1 MPVTRRNALAVDA
14 ILLLF
19 LLLCAVGLL
28 LWSQP
33 VSAAVHQSVTVCTRV
48 LLPALFPFL
57 VLSNLLIGSGAL
69 QRFSVRLEPLTR
81 TLFDLPGCF
90 SAPILLG
97 AVGGY
102 PVGAKTVVA
111 LYRAGGCTREDALQ
125 ALTFCNNGGPAF
137 FIGALGAGLL
147 HDTALGVRLYLIHLL
162 AALLI
167 GMLYPRNKRTVK
179 QIDCTVDSGG
189 NPKPLSLFLG
199 AVTDGFGAFLNLC
212 AFVLLFS
219 VLICL
224 LRQLP
229 GFSFLP
235 QGLQGL
241 LCGLLELTSGA
252 GLLCA
257 ASLPESILCAAL
269 SFLSG
274 WGGLSVQLQSLS
286 LLGEAGLSGRRCLW
300 CKLLQ
305 GVLAAGL
312 SVLLC

>member
-1 MPVTRRNALAVDA
+1 MRGRNTRIADA
-14 ILLLF
+14 ALLLF
-19 LLLCAVGLL
+19 LLLCAAGLL
-28 LWSQP
+28 VWSRA
-33 VSAAVHQSVTVCTRV
+33 VSAAASQAVSVCTQV

-57 VLSNLLIGSGAL
+57 VLSNLLVRSDTLRRLSGH
-69 QRFSVRLEPLTR
+69 LEPVTR
-81 TLFDLPGCF
+81 SLFGLPGNLA
-90 SAPILLG
+90 APLLLG

-102 PVGAKTVVA
+102 PVGAKTVAA
-111 LYRAGGCTREDALQ
+111 LYRADGCRREDALR
-125 ALTFCNNGGPAF
+125 ALGFCNNGGPAF

-147 HDTALGVRLYLIHLL
+147 NDPALGLRLYLTHLL

-167 GMLYPRNKRTVK
+167 GMFCPGSKTAVK
-179 QIDCTVDSGG
+179 SNSSTESLSDGG
-189 NPKPLSLFLG
+189 PFLPSLLR

-219 VLICL
+219 VWICL

-229 GFSFLP
+229 GFSALP

-241 LCGLLELTSGA
+241 LCGLLELTSGT
-252 GLLCA
+252 GLLCSA
-257 ASLPESILCAAL
+257 ALPADALCAAL
-269 SFLSG
+269 SFLCG
-274 WGGLSVQLQSLS
+274 WGGLSVQLQTIS
-286 LLGEAGLSGRRCLW
+286 LLHEVGLPCRRSLC

>member
-1 MPVTRRNALAVDA
+1 MPVIRRNALTVDA
-14 ILLLF
+14 VLLLF

-28 LWSQP
+28 VWSQS
-33 VSAAVHQSVTVCTRV
+33 VSAAVHQSVTVCTQV

-69 QRFSVRLEPLTR
+69 RRLSGRLEPLTR
-81 TLFDLPGCF
+81 TLFRLPGCF
-90 SAPILLG
+90 AAPILLG

-102 PVGAKTVVA
+102 PVGAKTVAA
-111 LYRAGGCTREDALQ
+111 LYRSGGCSREDALR
-125 ALTFCNNGGPAF
+125 ALSFCNNGGPAF

-147 HDTALGVRLYLIHLL
+147 HDPVLGARLYLTHLL

-167 GMLYPRNKRTVK
+167 GLFYPRNEYAVK
-179 QIDCTVDSGG
+179 QSAYTVIPGDES
-189 NPKPLSLFLG
+189 KPLSLFLG
-199 AVTDGFGAFLNLC
+199 AITNGFSAFLNLC

-229 GFSFLP
+229 VFFILP

-252 GLLCA
+252 GLLCRA
-257 ASLPESILCAAL
+257 ALPSGALCAAL
-269 SFLSG
+269 SFLCG
-274 WGGLSVQLQSLS
+274 WGGLSVQLQTLS
-286 LLGEAGLSGRRCLW
+286 LLREAGLSGRRGMW

>member
-1 MPVTRRNALAVDA
+1 MRGRNTRIADA
-14 ILLLF
+14 ALLLF
-19 LLLCAVGLL
+19 LLLCAAGLL
-28 LWSQP
+28 VWSRE
-33 VSAAVHQSVTVCTRV
+33 VSAAVSQAVSVCTQV

-57 VLSNLLIGSGAL
+57 VLSNLLVRSDTLRRLSGH
-69 QRFSVRLEPLTR
+69 LEPVTR
-81 TLFDLPGCF
+81 SLFGLPG
-90 SAPILLG
+90 SLAAPLLLG
-97 AVGGY
+97 AIGGY
-102 PVGAKTVVA
+102 PVGAKTVAA
-111 LYRAGGCTREDALQ
+111 LYRAGGCRCEDALR
-125 ALTFCNNGGPAF
+125 ALCFCNNGGPAF

-147 HDTALGVRLYLIHLL
+147 NDPSLGLRLYLTHLL

-167 GMLYPRNKRTVK
+167 GTFCLGNKTSVK
-179 QIDCTVDSGG
+179 SNSSTDHMPDDR
-189 NPKPLSLFLG
+189 PFLPSLLG

-219 VLICL
+219 VWICL

-229 GFSFLP
+229 VFSALP

-252 GLLCA
+252 GMLCSA
-257 ASLPESILCAAL
+257 ALPANVLCAAL
-269 SFLSG
+269 SFLCG
-274 WGGLSVQLQSLS
+274 WGGLSVQLQTIS
-286 LLGEAGLSGRRCLW
+286 LLHEVGLPCRRSLC

>member
-1 MPVTRRNALAVDA
+1 MPVIRRNALTVDT

-28 LWSQP
+28 VWSQP
-33 VSAAVHQSVTVCTRV
+33 VSAAVHQSVTVCTQM

-69 QRFSVRLEPLTR
+69 RRFSVRLEPLTR
-81 TLFDLPGCF
+81 TLFGLPGCF
-90 SAPILLG
+90 AAPILLG

-102 PVGAKTVVA
+102 PMGAKTVAA
-111 LYRAGGCTREDALQ
+111 LYRSGGCTREDALR
-125 ALTFCNNGGPAF
+125 ALSFCNNGGPAF

-147 HDTALGVRLYLIHLL
+147 CDSVLGARLYLAHLL
-162 AALLI
+162 AALPI
-167 GMLYPRNKRTVK
+167 GLLYPRSKHSVK
-179 QIDCTVDSGG
+179 QINCTGKSADSSMS
-189 NPKPLSLFLG
+189 LSSFLG

-229 GFSFLP
+229 GFSVLP
-235 QGLQGL
+235 QGWQGL

-252 GLLCA
+252 GLLCRA
-257 ASLPESILCAAL
+257 ALPSGVLCAAL
-269 SFLSG
+269 SFLCG
-274 WGGLSVQLQSLS
+274 WGGLSVQLQTLS
-286 LLGEAGLSGRRCLW
+286 LLGEVGLSGRRCLW